1 VPHRHVVAI
10 IPRFLRRV
18 FLKRHELLL
27 DLSQSVSDAIVECLR
42 RMLGD
47 QMRPGIVFSMSDHIP
62 DPGKHRTL
70 FYAYYA
76 NRVRGERARAE
87 PGEDEVGE
95 KTPKRRRCS
104 PSWARLISKVFDVDP
119 LTCRKCGGK
128 LKIIAYLHDRFA
140 IRKILDHLGLSEPEE
155 ERPPPPD
162 VRYVPVD
169 EEGREIATR

>member
-1 VPHRHVVAI
+1 
-10 IPRFLRRV
+10 
-18 FLKRHELLL
+18 
-27 DLSQSVSDAIVECLR
+27 
-42 RMLGD
+42 
-47 QMRPGIVFSMSDHIP
+47 
-62 DPGKHRTL
+62 
-70 FYAYYA
+70 
-76 NRVRGERARAE
+76 VRGERARAE

-128 LKIIAYLHDRFA
+128 LEIIAYLHDRFA

-169 EEGREIATR
+169 DEGWEIATR